1 MSTEEA
7 VALDLVKRYQALV
20 LQYSALDKQI
30 DQLIMAHGGASEN
43 LSPEDRL
50 QYRAMAQQRDEI
62 QNEMHEIEVELN
74 ISEG

>member
-43 LSPEDRL
+43 LSSEDRL
-50 QYRAMAQQRDEI
+50 RYREMAQQRDEI